1 MKFNI
6 IFSFA
11 ILIFSVSCKKDAAT
25 KNQPSC
31 PIVKISTGTDM
42 NSVFSYDESGR
53 LESINYYGSSI
64 THFSYAGNTIIAISE
79 NLVNGNFYRKKTY
92 TIDGNGRVAT
102 IKTEYNKTGS
112 DWGLE
117 IYEYNGT
124 QPVKRTLTTSSG
136 NTSVCN
142 YVWKDNNL
150 TEAHYTVQNSSKQ
163 LIATQDIMLEYYT
176 DQSYQLGDG
185 RSEDYRVY
193 YGIEI
198 IHPKNLTKKYRSTY
212 TEYTQVDPDLPPMP
226 VSSIETSN
234 YSYGFD
240 SHGKIISVT
249 VTNEDNNQSIITY
262 EYECD

>member
-11 ILIFSVSCKKDAAT
+11 ILIFSVSCKKDAET
-25 KNQPSC
+25 KNQSSC

-42 NSVFSYDESGR
+42 NNIFSYDESGR

-64 THFSYAGNTIIAISE
+64 TNFSYTGNAIIAITE
-79 NLVNGNFYRKKTY
+79 NLINDNYYSKETY

-102 IKTEYNKTGS
+102 IKTENNKIGS
-112 DWGLE
+112 DWRLE
-117 IYEYNGT
+117 TYEYNGS
-124 QPVKRTLTTSSG
+124 QPIKRTLTKSSG

-142 YVWKDNNL
+142 YVWKDDNL
-150 TEAHYTVQNSSKQ
+150 TEAHYTIQNSSKQ
-163 LIATQDIMLEYYT
+163 LIATQDITLEYYT
-176 DQSYQLGDG
+176 DKPYQLGDG

-198 IHPKNLTKKYRSTY
+198 IHPKNLTKKYQSTY
-212 TEYTQVDPDLPPMP
+212 TEYTQVDPNLPPTP
-226 VSSIETSN
+226 ASSIETSN
-234 YSYGFD
+234 YSYDFD
-240 SHGKIISVT
+240 SSGKIISVT
-249 VTNEDNNQSIITY
+249 VTNQDNHQSITTY